1 MLNSAMAAI
10 GVLRSSLAKQPQI
23 TANDF
28 NSAQSAASRSAV
40 LRWAVIILGVNWL
53 LAIVEE
59 NRTSTLPDLVTSLL
73 SVGVFQYMAWFAVF
87 RLLGAADRTKMASN
101 RDWAVVLGLCLIVFL
116 PNRRA
121 AWIAATAIGLYF
133 ALLSGGDRKVRSCG
147 IVLLALS
154 GQEFWGRQ
162 LFELIASPLLRAEA
176 AVVGT
181 ILQTMQHG
189 AAWQDN
195 IITDQSGWSIVIYPF
210 CSSFH
215 NVSLALL
222 CWVTVSRLARDTW
235 QGRDFAIAGL
245 IGLAMIAMNVTRLLL
260 MSFNQN
266 LYHYWHDG
274 AGSQIFA
281 IGASLFVLLA
291 SLYAA
296 RRAGE
301 HG

>member
-1 MLNSAMAAI
+1 MLNPAMAAM
-10 GVLRSSLAKQPQI
+10 GVLRSSFAKQPQI

-28 NSAQSAASRSAV
+28 NAAQSAASRSAV

-59 NRTSTLPDLVTSLL
+59 SATSTLPDLVTSLL

-87 RLLGAADRTKMASN
+87 RLLGAADRTKTASN

-121 AWIAATAIGLYF
+121 AWIAATAIGLYS

-154 GQEFWGRQ
+154 VQEFWGRQ

-181 ILQTMQHG
+181 ILRTMQHG

-195 IITDQSGWSIVIYPF
+195 VITDQSGWGIVIYPF

-222 CWVTVSRLARDTW
+222 CWVTVSRLSCDTW

-260 MSFNQN
+260 MSFNEN
-266 LYHYWHDG
+266 FYHYWHDG

-301 HG
+301 

>member
-1 MLNSAMAAI
+1 MAAMS
-10 GVLRSSLAKQPQI
+10 VLRSSFAKQPPI

-28 NSAQSAASRSAV
+28 YSSQSAASRSVV

-53 LAIVEE
+53 LAIVEK
-59 NRTSTLPDLVTSLL
+59 RATSTVPDLVRSLL
-73 SVGVFQYMAWFAVF
+73 TVGVFQYMAWFAVF

-116 PNRRA
+116 PYRRA
-121 AWIAATAIGLYF
+121 AWIAATAIGVYS
-133 ALLSGGDRKVRSCG
+133 ALLSGGDRKLRSCG
-147 IVLLALS
+147 IVLVALS
-154 GQEFWGRQ
+154 VQEFWGHQ
-162 LFELIASPLLRAEA
+162 LFDLIATPLLRAEA

-181 ILQTMQHG
+181 ILQTIQRG
-189 AAWQDN
+189 AAWQGN
-195 IITDQSGWSIVIYPF
+195 IITDQNGWSIVIYPF

-235 QGRDFAIAGL
+235 CGRDFMIAGL
-245 IGLAMIAMNVTRLLL
+245 IAMAMIAMNVTRLLL
-260 MSFNQN
+260 MSFNES
-266 LYHYWHDG
+266 LYRYWHDG

-291 SLYAA
+291 SLYAV
-296 RRAGE
+296 RRAGDRE
-301 HG
+301 